1 MANSSELIA
10 KVTQLRAN
18 PTAIQRLMLRTLEF
32 ETQGGVVIVDPTN
45 PFVFLL
51 EAACTMASAGMLQ
64 AEALTQQQYASMAQT
79 DSALY
84 THMSDVDYL
93 NRFATPASTS
103 ITLMM
108 SVDEVRSRA
117 VEIPESGGVRQL
129 IIPRHTEI
137 TVAGT
142 PFTLQHP
149 IHIRVM
155 PHDALS
161 VTYDVDVST
170 PMYRLTTN
178 QLEWSLMYLEQTQYL
193 RIVVPIRQMRI
204 LSQMAQLNAITGFSK
219 DYTFTDKFYYCRAFT
234 KATLG
239 ATWTELRTTH
249 SDQVYDPTVPTV
261 VLKVTG
267 QTLNIYIPQVYF
279 NNGLIRDSLRIDI
292 YSTLGELEMELGNYA
307 STSYTANWNDYDA
320 VVDSVYTAPIFIF
333 SGLGIYSDSV
343 VTGGSNNTSFDKLR
357 TQVIDNAL
365 VGLDTPITHGQLATS
380 ATSSGFDIVTSIDNV
395 TDRQFLATRTLPP
408 PTNGSTITGAGC
420 IMQTVQTKLSEL
432 ALSQAVKNNGDRLTI
447 LPSALFQNTGVGVKL
462 VPDSVVSTLLNPLL
476 TPPDTLAGLVND
488 NEYYYTPFYYVLDAA
503 GSQYHTRAYR
513 LDNPSVTE
521 KYFVDD
527 NPTLGIAVATRNY
540 EFAVNP
546 SGAGYILAIEVG
558 ETESFLAY
566 PPSQY
571 VLQLS
576 YLPAGATTRIYLQG
590 TLVSELDEDT
600 GYPLD
605 DLYVY
610 HFYLD
615 THYDV
620 DPQHRL
626 ILEPYRIPLPLE
638 TTFDLVY
645 AITPTNDY
653 PFVSGAVGSSM
664 DAIIDTSIAV
674 DDAVYYAISQESLVL
689 RFGVHLE
696 HLWSRSRTTISA
708 PTYLTY
714 TADVPAVYTTP
725 VDARDA
731 TGNLLLNYVAQT
743 DTYNITR
750 LHDVGDP
757 VLSPAGASVW
767 ATVHANDPLLTV
779 TQWWATLIPTLQAA
793 YGVLAHRAGDRVLD
807 ADGVPILAD
816 DTRQLL
822 RQFDLLL
829 IDGKYYFATDDAT
842 VSYRSELVDMLESWI
857 TTSVVSI
864 ATRLLER
871 SELFFYPKSTIG
883 TLEVYA
889 GAGQLVSINA
899 AQSFVVEYYMS
910 SERYDNSAVRD
921 AIQLTT
927 ARVLSQSL
935 DATRIA
941 VSDIVAALRTA
952 LGDDVLSVH
961 VTGFVDDLYPAI
973 TLKDQSMRPSIGKQ
987 LVSLSN
993 LTLAVQDAI
1002 AITYVRHS

>member
-1 MANSSELIA
+1 MVNSSELSA
-10 KVTQLRAN
+10 KITQLRAN

-79 DSALY
+79 DTALY

-93 NRFATPASTS
+93 NRFATPTTTA

-117 VEIPESGGVRQL
+117 VAIPNGGGVRQL
-129 IIPRHTEI
+129 ILPRHTEI

-155 PHDALS
+155 PHDAIS
-161 VTYDVDVST
+161 VTYDVDVVT
-170 PMYRLTTN
+170 PLYRLTTN
-178 QLEWSLMYLEQTQYL
+178 QLEWSLIYLEQTQYL
-193 RIVVPIRQMRI
+193 RIVIPIHQMRI
-204 LSQMAQLNAITGFSK
+204 LSQMAQLNSITGFAK
-219 DYTFTDKFYYCRAFT
+219 DYAFTDKFYYCRAFT
-234 KATLG
+234 KTSVG
-239 ATWTELRTTH
+239 STWTELRTTH
-249 SDQVYDPTVPTV
+249 SDQVYDPTIPTV
-261 VLKVTG
+261 VLQVQG
-267 QTLNIYIPQVYF
+267 QTLSVRIPQVYF

-292 YSTLGELEMELGNYA
+292 YTTLGALQMELGNY
-307 STSYTANWNDYDA
+307 STTSYSANWNVHDA

-333 SGLGIYSDSV
+333 SGLGIYSDQSLV
-343 VTGGSNNTSFDKLR
+343 GGSDATPFETLR

-365 VGLDTPITHGQLATS
+365 AGLDTPITHSQLATS
-380 ATSSGFDIVTSIDNV
+380 TTSAGYDIVTSIDNV
-395 TDRQFLATRTLPP
+395 TDRQFLATRILPP
-408 PTNGSTITGAGC
+408 PSNASTITGAGC
-420 IMQTVQTKLSEL
+420 IMQTVQTTLVDL
-432 ALSQAVKNNGDRLTI
+432 ALSQSVKNNGDRLTI
-447 LPSALFQNTGVGVKL
+447 LPSTLFQNAGLGIKV
-462 VPDSVVSTLLNPLL
+462 VPDSVVNTLLNPLL
-476 TPPDTLAGLVND
+476 TPPDTLAGLVNT
-488 NEYYYTPFYYVLDAA
+488 NAYFYTPFYYVLDAS

-513 LDNPSVTE
+513 LDDPSVTE

-527 NPTLGIAVATRNY
+527 NPTLGITVATRNY

-546 SGAGYILAIEVG
+546 SGAGYILAIEVDA
-558 ETESFLAY
+558 TESFLAY
-566 PPSQY
+566 PPAQY
-571 VLQLS
+571 ALQLS
-576 YLPAGATTRIYLQG
+576 YLPAGSATRIYIHG
-590 TLVSELDEDT
+590 TLVSDIDVDT
-600 GYPLD
+600 GYPVD
-605 DLYVY
+605 NLYVY

-615 THYDV
+615 TQYDV

-638 TTFDLVY
+638 STFDLVY

-653 PFVSGAVGSSM
+653 PFNAAATGSSI
-664 DAIIDTSIAV
+664 DALVDTSIAV
-674 DDAVYYAISQESLVL
+674 DDAIYYAVSQESLVL

-696 HLWSRSRTTISA
+696 HLWTRSRTTIGS

-714 TADVPAVYTTP
+714 TADVPAVYTAP

-731 TGNLLLNYVAQT
+731 TGNLLLNYIPLSDSYA
-743 DTYNITR
+743 ITR
-750 LHDVGDP
+750 LHNVGDP
-757 VLSPAGASVW
+757 VLTAAGAAVW
-767 ATVHANDPLLTV
+767 ATVHAAEPLLTV
-779 TQWWATLIPTLQAA
+779 TQWWATLIPTLRSA

-807 ADGVPILAD
+807 ADGIPMLTD
-816 DTRQLL
+816 DSRQLL

-842 VSYRSELVDMLESWI
+842 TTYRSELVSMLEQWI
-857 TTSVVSI
+857 TTDIVSI

-871 SELFFYPKSTIG
+871 SELYFYPKSTIG
-883 TLEVYA
+883 TLDVYV
-889 GAGQLVSINA
+889 GAGQLVSVPA
-899 AQSFVVEYYMS
+899 AQSFVVEYYMT
-910 SERYDNSAVRD
+910 SERYDNTAVRD
-921 AIQLTT
+921 AIQATT
-927 ARVLSQSL
+927 ARVLATAL

-941 VSDIVAALRTA
+941 VSDIIAALRTA

-961 VTGFVDDLYPAI
+961 VTGFVNDLYPAI